1 MHSYARHLC
10 NTYTTFSVLQT
21 AVQKIVPE
29 GEWDAFLASLRTP
42 LPTSFRISGSGKF
55 AATLRDHLEND
66 FFSQFASGPLVVR
79 DFFPLVKAVLFKVA
93 CKPGTKSGIVLQ
105 VDGEELAPPRA
116 LEWYPNRLAWF
127 AQAEHIRVI
136 PWNHRLG

>member
-10 NTYTTFSVLQT
+10 KNYTTFSVLQT
-21 AVQKIVPE
+21 AFQKIVPE

-79 DFFPLVKAVLFKVA
+79 DFFPLVKALLFEGV
-93 CKPGTKSGIVLQ
+93 CKPGTKK
-105 VDGEELAPPRA
+105 R
-116 LEWYPNRLAWF
+116 NCF
-127 AQAEHIRVI
+127 AGGRRGAGAATGARVV
-136 PWNHRLG
+136 PEPAGMVRPS